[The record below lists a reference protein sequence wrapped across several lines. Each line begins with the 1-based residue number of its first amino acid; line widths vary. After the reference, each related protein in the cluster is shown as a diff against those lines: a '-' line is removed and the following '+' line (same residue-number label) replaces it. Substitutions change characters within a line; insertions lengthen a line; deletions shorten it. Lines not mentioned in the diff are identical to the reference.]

1 MFLAF
6 EKKCFRIT
14 QNDVE
19 EVTALRSTHEE
30 ADTRL
35 LLYLKDAVDTG
46 SEAVLL
52 VCDDTDVFKKTVA
65 EMELATPIF

>member
-1 MFLAF
+1 M
-6 EKKCFRIT
+6 K
-14 QNDVE
+14 

-35 LLYLKDAVDTG
+35 LLHSKLVVDTV

-52 VCDDTDVFKKTVA
+52 VCDDADVFILAVV
-65 EMELATPIF
+65 EIELTIPIFQK

>member
-1 MFLAF
+1 M
-6 EKKCFRIT
+6 K
-14 QNDVE
+14 

-35 LLYLKDAVDTG
+35 LLHSKLVVDTV

-52 VCDDTDVFKKTVA
+52 ICDDADVFILAVV
-65 EMELATPIF
+65 EIELTIPIFQK

>member
-1 MFLAF
+1 M
-6 EKKCFRIT
+6 K
-14 QNDVE
+14 

-35 LLYLKDAVDTG
+35 LLHSKLVVDTG

-52 VCDDTDVFKKTVA
+52 VCDDAVFILAVV
-65 EMELATPIF
+65 EIELTIPIFQK